1 MTGVPDEEKVINKK
15 PDNLF
20 SGVSVE
26 NLIKAER
33 LPAGEWTRGMVIGK
47 KDDGTCGLIGDTG
60 FDETNVW
67 AVVME
72 NKKLDAEGFVQVYF
86 SGEFNKVA
94 LIVSNSFDIGK
105 LVIPAR
111 KLSIILE

>member
-60 FDETNVW
+60 FDETNICCIS
-67 AVVME
+67 
-72 NKKLDAEGFVQVYF
+72 LCRRY
-86 SGEFNKVA
+86 
-94 LIVSNSFDIGK
+94 
-105 LVIPAR
+105 R
-111 KLSIILE
+111 KEYRIRKTGLPICIKRGQCLFLSPSSLPSDFR

>member
-1 MTGVPDEEKVINKK
+1 MADIPDNEKVIDKK

-33 LPAGEWTRGMVIGK
+33 LPAGDWARGMIIGK

-72 NKKLDAEGFVQVYF
+72 DKKLDAEGFVQVYF
-86 SGEFNKVA
+86 SGEFNRDA
-94 LIVSNSFDIGK
+94 LIVSNSFDIKK

-111 KLSIILE
+111 KLSIIIE